1 MTDLTV
7 ETFGPIENYLP
18 EKKKKMNNKEFMKI
32 VDDTF
37 AEVKKL
43 SKLKGN
49 EYSSDVDRLA
59 NFRKN
64 GETLGLPQ
72 EVIWAVY
79 SNKHHDALMTYIR
92 DVQTGTKRERL
103 EGIEGRI
110 DDLIV
115 YLLLFKGMVKE
126 RDA

>member
-1 MTDLTV
+1 MNHLAV

-18 EKKKKMNNKEFMKI
+18 ERKSKMNNEEFMKI

-43 SKLKGN
+43 SKLKGD

-64 GETLGLPQ
+64 GETLG
-72 EVIWAVY
+72 
-79 SNKHHDALMTYIR
+79 
-92 DVQTGTKRERL
+92 
-103 EGIEGRI
+103 
-110 DDLIV
+110 
-115 YLLLFKGMVKE
+115 
-126 RDA
+126 